1 MEQKKEEVSKLS
13 EQELLEKT
21 EDLHREEQK
30 KADKKQDQFNS
41 VSEDQKVQALN
52 DQLGINLV

>member
-52 DQLGINLV
+52 DQLGINLM

>member
-13 EQELLEKT
+13 EQELIEKT

-52 DQLGINLV
+52 DQLGINFV

>member
-30 KADKKQDQFNS
+30 KADKKQDQFNA